1 MSILFSPIVIR
12 GTKIKNRCWVSPM
25 CQYSSKE
32 GLANDWH
39 LVHLGT
45 RAVGGAGLV
54 MTEAAAVSLEGR
66 ISPSDLGIWD
76 HKHIEPLKK
85 ITNFLMAHDAIPA
98 IQIAHSGRKGS
109 TKKPWENFKNS
120 IDVDEGGWIP
130 IGPSAIPFDGN
141 SVTPNEMSLE
151 DIDRIISCFSNAA
164 LRSEEA
170 GFKCIE
176 VHMAHGYLVHEFLS
190 PVSNKR
196 KDEYGGD
203 LYGRMNFALKIV
215 TAIREVISDN
225 TILFIRISAT
235 DYLNDGWDLS
245 QSIVLCK
252 EMKKLGVDLIDCS
265 SGGSSPKQKLDP
277 YPGYQVP
284 FASQIKNEA
293 KIMTGSVGLITQSQ
307 QAEDIL
313 NSEHSDAVFIG
324 RELLRNPYFPLQ
336 AQIELDKEKD
346 LPNQYER
353 AF

>member
-76 HKHIEPLKK
+76 DKHIEPLKK

-151 DIDRIISCFSNAA
+151 DIDRICYFAGFVKGVAYKMGIPIRWGGDWNNNNDLKDNNFDDLPHFE
-164 LRSEEA
+164 LRS
-170 GFKCIE
+170 F
-176 VHMAHGYLVHEFLS
+176 
-190 PVSNKR
+190 
-196 KDEYGGD
+196 
-203 LYGRMNFALKIV
+203 
-215 TAIREVISDN
+215 
-225 TILFIRISAT
+225 
-235 DYLNDGWDLS
+235 
-245 QSIVLCK
+245 
-252 EMKKLGVDLIDCS
+252 
-265 SGGSSPKQKLDP
+265 
-277 YPGYQVP
+277 
-284 FASQIKNEA
+284 
-293 KIMTGSVGLITQSQ
+293 
-307 QAEDIL
+307 
-313 NSEHSDAVFIG
+313 
-324 RELLRNPYFPLQ
+324 
-336 AQIELDKEKD
+336 
-346 LPNQYER
+346 
-353 AF
+353 